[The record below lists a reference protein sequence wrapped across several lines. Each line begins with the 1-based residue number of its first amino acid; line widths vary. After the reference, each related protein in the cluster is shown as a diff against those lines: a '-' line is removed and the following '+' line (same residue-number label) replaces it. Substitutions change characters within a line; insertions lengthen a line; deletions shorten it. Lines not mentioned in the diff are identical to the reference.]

1 MFLIFCSSAGGKG
14 ELLGGGGCCRSVS
27 VSDKSDFFEGPDSAS
42 SSLFLKE

>member
-14 ELLGGGGCCRSVS
+14 ELLGGGGCRSVS